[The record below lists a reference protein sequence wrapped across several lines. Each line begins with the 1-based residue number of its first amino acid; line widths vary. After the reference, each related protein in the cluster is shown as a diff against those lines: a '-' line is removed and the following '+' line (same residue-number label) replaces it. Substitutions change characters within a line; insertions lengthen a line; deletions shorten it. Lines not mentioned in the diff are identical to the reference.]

1 MNILVIGQGGREHA
15 LAWKLAQSNKT
26 DTVFV
31 LPGNGGTENEPKCV
45 NVALDIND
53 FEAIKNLII
62 EKNIKLVVIGPE
74 DPLVNGL
81 VDYLDGLETLV
92 FGPCAKGA
100 QLEGSKIYSKEF
112 MFENGIPTG
121 AANSFT
127 DSEKAKIF
135 LEECTYPIVLKADG
149 LAAGKGVLVAEDLNS
164 AKNWVDAVMQD
175 SLFGSAG
182 KNILI
187 EECLFGTELSFMG
200 ILTPKE
206 FIPFETSVDY
216 KPLLDGNNGPNTGGM
231 GCISPSPFMNDE
243 LKISNLLYHFG
254 ALIFSFYFSKNK
266 SNLISFLFI
275 VFITISIFL
284 TAERAN
290 FITMISFIFLLIIYL
305 VFKNKK
311 TFFLYFVIFSLFL
324 SIGFLTNNSLSKRMI
339 NDLAN
344 KIELLKFDKDENFLK
359 KDSHYFAHYSVA
371 YQIFERN
378 PLFGIGLKNFRN
390 FCDDDSL
397 NEKVHEK
404 WQKRKCSTHPHNFYF
419 EMLSEIGSVGFLIII
434 SFFIFSFYTFFDSYK
449 KNKDT
454 FLLLNCFIIL
464 IYFIPFLP
472 KGSFFSNWNAMIFW
486 FVFSF
491 IFSIYNK
498 SLNEKS

>member
-1 MNILVIGQGGREHA
+1 MKFYNSTLSKKIIESLIIIFPIALLFSNILAEAIIILLIFSYLKETNFKNFISDLKHPIIIFILIFWLYLILNAVINFD
-15 LAWKLAQSNKT
+15 NKPSLERT
-26 DTVFV
+26 IFFIRFPLLILSLNYFV
-31 LPGNGGTENEPKCV
+31 NF
-45 NVALDIND
+45 LDLNLKKIFRFWLIIFFLIGFDLFIQYFTNTNILG
-53 FEAIKNLII
+53 FEAI
-62 EKNIKLVVIGPE
+62 E
-74 DPLVNGL
+74 
-81 VDYLDGLETLV
+81 
-92 FGPCAKGA
+92 
-100 QLEGSKIYSKEF
+100 QGSIYR
-112 MFENGIPTG
+112 
-121 AANSFT
+121 
-127 DSEKAKIF
+127 
-135 LEECTYPIVLKADG
+135 L
-149 LAAGKGVLVAEDLNS
+149 
-164 AKNWVDAVMQD
+164 
-175 SLFGSAG
+175 
-182 KNILI
+182 
-187 EECLFGTELSFMG
+187 
-200 ILTPKE
+200 
-206 FIPFETSVDY
+206 
-216 KPLLDGNNGPNTGGM
+216 GG
-231 GCISPSPFMNDE
+231 FMNDE

-472 KGSFFSNWNAMIFW
+472 KGSFFSNWNEMIFW